1 MALERW
7 QTTEEMDDF
16 SLVNSMLMI
25 GAIAFLKVGVQESER
40 LDEIRRVAYAATLA
54 IDHRNMGRRIPDEL
68 IEDTREG
75 LTTAQMI
82 FSDAPCSTAF
92 LRMRLASSAERV
104 FFVLILCLLCTARAS
119 LAY

>member
-40 LDEIRRVAYAATLA
+40 SMRSAA
-54 IDHRNMGRRIPDEL
+54 RPMPQPSR
-68 IEDTREG
+68 
-75 LTTAQMI
+75 
-82 FSDAPCSTAF
+82 STIATWAAAF
-92 LRMRLASSAERV
+92 L
-104 FFVLILCLLCTARAS
+104 TN
-119 LAY
+119 